1 MKHLALFS
9 PSTIKAMYEDL
20 SDAATELNLSIL
32 EVYRIKEDLT
42 MLSEIY
48 EGLTGEKIT
57 EQVTE

>member
-9 PSTIKAMYEDL
+9 PTTIKAMYEDL
-20 SDAATELNLSIL
+20 SDAAVELNLSIL
-32 EVYRIKEDLT
+32 EVYRIKEDMT

-57 EQVTE
+57 DEVTE